1 MWQLLTWSE
10 VLRHYA
16 RGISFPREVDAVLRF
31 LKEQCGAKHIGAV
44 GFCWGGVATHYLTLQ
59 YPDVK
64 AGVSV
69 YGISEVS
76 YSFHY
81 SINKNSSIGLQD
93 VILIMG
99 FGAQSGPCAVV
110 FAASFDDDLT
120 VQGSSVKERTGTT
133 SRVRRCSSLGKK
145 MKLYLWTR
153 SVCKHFKAFTNVHW
167 YLSTKRYPLYAPDR
181 FK

>member
-1 MWQLLTWSE
+1 ML
-10 VLRHYA
+10 
-16 RGISFPREVDAVLRF
+16 
-31 LKEQCGAKHIGAV
+31 V
-44 GFCWGGVATHYLTLQ
+44 GFPSPERWMQCWGSWRSSVVPNTLEQWASAGEGWQHITWPYSIQMSKLECQSTVYLKSPTH
-59 YPDVK
+59 
-64 AGVSV
+64 S
-69 YGISEVS
+69 I
-76 YSFHY
+76 